1 VALAALKLPFGRAPD
16 RREDLVAGPLDGELL
31 GPERLAERART
42 LARERQVGAREA
54 RRRRTPLLARL
65 NQSRAIL
72 EDARRRLSA
81 DPDIDVG
88 PAGEWL
94 LDNFHLVDEHIL
106 EVRQSLPRG
115 YYRQLPELTS
125 GPLEGYPRAY
135 EIAITLIAH
144 TEGRIDLKNV
154 DLFVEAYQQVSPL
167 SIGELWAMPA
177 MLRLGL
183 IENVRR
189 MALRTVKRLDEMTE
203 ADAWSERISS
213 NSADNAA
220 LNRALSDFVVRQEP
234 LTAHFVSR
242 FLQQLRLAHGAFPP
256 LIRLEHWISEEG
268 LSAEEAAA
276 RANQRLAHTQL
287 MMANSITSLRA
298 ISHRDWR
305 TFVERQSFLETAL
318 TEDPAAVYRRMTF
331 RDRDR
336 YRHVI
341 ERLAR
346 RTGRD
351 GAEVARQAVALARAG
366 AAQASSEDPRRAHVG
381 Y

>member
-1 VALAALKLPFGRAPD
+1 MALAALKFPFGRAPD

-42 LARERQVGAREA
+42 LARERQVGARGA
-54 RRRRTPLLARL
+54 RQRRTPLLARL

-125 GPLEGYPRAY
+125 GPLEGYPRVY

-144 TEGRIDLKNV
+144 TEGRIDLQNV
-154 DLFVEAYQQVSPL
+154 DLFVEAYQQVRPL

-203 ADAWSERISS
+203 ADAWAERI
-213 NSADNAA
+213 
-220 LNRALSDFVVRQEP
+220 RQ
-234 LTAHFVSR
+234 
-242 FLQQLRLAHGAFPP
+242 QQRGQRRPQP
-256 LIRLEHWISEEG
+256 SP
-268 LSAEEAAA
+268 
-276 RANQRLAHTQL
+276 QRL
-287 MMANSITSLRA
+287 RG
-298 ISHRDWR
+298 
-305 TFVERQSFLETAL
+305 
-318 TEDPAAVYRRMTF
+318 P
-331 RDRDR
+331 
-336 YRHVI
+336 
-341 ERLAR
+341 
-346 RTGRD
+346 
-351 GAEVARQAVALARAG
+351 AG
-366 AAQASSEDPRRAHVG
+366 AAHRTLRLPVPAAASTGPRLPSRR
-381 Y
+381 